1 MRGRTGPAK
10 KIEDR
15 IDTHTVVPCTRGHV
29 TLDLERGHEA
39 PSPFI
44 VRVVET

>member
-15 IDTHTVVPCTRGHV
+15 IAHTVVPCTRGHV